1 MIYVGHHTTFNL
13 NDKYLGSGREIK
25 KAVIE
30 FGRENFRRE
39 ILFIFDTLDDMVK
52 RESEIVTDE
61 FRKREDTYNL
71 ALGGGCFGMLGVK
84 LSEETCEK
92 MSKSHV
98 GKKRIFTP
106 EHCENLSKSKKGKP
120 QKPEHIEA
128 KRLACIGMKRKPHS
142 EETKIK
148 MRETKKANPY
158 IITDARRKQL
168 RDSGRDRIWISNMEF
183 EKTKLVKSSELEK
196 YLNDGW
202 IKCRM
207 KF

>member
-25 KAVIE
+25 KAIIE
-30 FGRENFRRE
+30 FGRENFRKE

-84 LSEETCEK
+84 LSKETCEK
-92 MSKSHV
+92 MSKSRT

-106 EHCENLSKSKKGKP
+106 EHCENLSKSKKGKSHSAESNARRSAT
-120 QKPEHIEA
+120 QQGRIGKP
-128 KRLACIGMKRKPHS
+128 PS
-142 EETKIK
+142 EETKLKI
-148 MRETKKANPY
+148 RETKKANPY
-158 IITDARRKQL
+158 IATPAQRQKISN
-168 RDSGRDRIWISNMEF
+168 SGKDRIWISNTELK
-183 EKTKLVKSSELEK
+183 KTKMVKPVELEK
-196 YLNDGW
+196 YLNAGW